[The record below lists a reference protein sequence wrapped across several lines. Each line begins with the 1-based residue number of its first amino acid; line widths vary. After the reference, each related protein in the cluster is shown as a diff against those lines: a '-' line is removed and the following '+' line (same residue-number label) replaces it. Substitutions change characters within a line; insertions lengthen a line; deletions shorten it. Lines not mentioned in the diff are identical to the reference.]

1 MSYFELFLSN
11 RRLLTFGILLTFF
24 SGFGKTFLISL
35 YVPYFISEFELSK
48 TSFSAIYA
56 VTTIASGVCILY
68 LGALIDQTKL
78 KYYTLMVAVG
88 LIASCILLNVSYNIW
103 FLALGIFGLR
113 LAGQGLMIHTSV
125 TAITKYFRRSRG
137 KAVSIALLGHPLGE
151 AILPGIVAILIS
163 IVGWRSAILYSADFM
178 ALILIPMV
186 LFLLRRKPK
195 VVEVTQKEEKAK
207 VKKTS
212 VKKVTDKEVE
222 WSIGKVLR
230 DKRFY
235 FIAPSVACLA
245 GVNTALMFYMIPI
258 AESKG
263 WSAEWMAVSFA
274 GFALGNSSATLGVG
288 PLIDKFRASRLFPF
302 YILPLAL
309 ALIV

>member
-1 MSYFELFLSN
+1 
-11 RRLLTFGILLTFF
+11 
-24 SGFGKTFLISL
+24 
-35 YVPYFISEFELSK
+35 
-48 TSFSAIYA
+48 
-56 VTTIASGVCILY
+56 
-68 LGALIDQTKL
+68 
-78 KYYTLMVAVG
+78 
-88 LIASCILLNVSYNIW
+88 
-103 FLALGIFGLR
+103 
-113 LAGQGLMIHTSV
+113 
-125 TAITKYFRRSRG
+125 
-137 KAVSIALLGHPLGE
+137 
-151 AILPGIVAILIS
+151 
-163 IVGWRSAILYSADFM
+163 
-178 ALILIPMV
+178 
-186 LFLLRRKPK
+186 
-195 VVEVTQKEEKAK
+195 
-207 VKKTS
+207 
-212 VKKVTDKEVE
+212 KEVE

-309 ALIV
+309 ALIVILIFSDPIISVAYLAFSGFAIGAGVNVESAMIAEAYGVKSY